1 MVEIQR
7 RGIGILLSWI
17 DILGPFDHI
26 LQIFITCGNI
36 QPLICH
42 HCLNIEHLLR
52 LQGRISAFIKETVVK
67 LHKVA

>member
-7 RGIGILLSWI
+7 RTISKFLSRI
-17 DILGPFDHI
+17 DILGPLYHI
-26 LQIFITCGNI
+26 HQIFIPCGNI